1 MKVGFTCGAFDLMH
15 FGHLRM
21 LRQCRLRCDK
31 LVVGLQTDPSIDRPD
46 TKVRPIQTVMQRTEM
61 LEGIKYIDDI
71 LLYTTEADLVML
83 LSELRPDVRFLG
95 EDWIDKEYT
104 GRQLSIEA
112 IFLERDHDFSS
123 TEFRKKLIE
132 LEVERSKILSKL

>member
-104 GRQLSIEA
+104 GRQLNIETV
-112 IFLERDHDFSS
+112 FLERDHDFSS
-123 TEFRKKLIE
+123 TEFRKKLIQ

>member
-15 FGHLRM
+15 FGHIRM

-31 LVVGLQTDPSIDRPD
+31 LVVGLQVDPSIDRPD
-46 TKVRPIQTVMQRTEM
+46 TKVRPIQTVIQRTEM

-71 LLYTTEADLVML
+71 FLYTTEDDLVTL

-104 GRQLSIEA
+104 GRQLNIET
-112 IFLERDHDFSS
+112 IFLKRDHDFSS

-132 LEVERSKILSKL
+132 LEITRK

>member
-15 FGHLRM
+15 FGHIRM
-21 LRQCRLRCDK
+21 LRQCRLMCDK

-46 TKVRPIQTVMQRTEM
+46 TKVRPVQTVMQRTEM
-61 LEGIKYIDDI
+61 LQGIKYIDDI
-71 LLYTTEADLVML
+71 LLYTTEDDLVTL

-104 GRQLSIEA
+104 GRQLNIEA
-112 IFLERDHDFSS
+112 IFLERDHGFSS

-132 LEVERSKILSKL
+132 LEVAREKK

>member
-15 FGHLRM
+15 FGHIRM

-31 LVVGLQTDPSIDRPD
+31 LIVGLQTDPSIDRPD
-46 TKVRPIQTVMQRTEM
+46 TKVKPIQTVMQRIEI

-71 LLYTTEADLVML
+71 LLYTTEDDLVML
-83 LSELRPDVRFLG
+83 LSELRPDFRFLG

-104 GRQLSIEA
+104 GRQLNIET
-112 IFLERDHDFSS
+112 IFLERDQDFSS

-132 LEVERSKILSKL
+132 SEIARKQK

>member
-1 MKVGFTCGAFDLMH
+1 
-15 FGHLRM
+15 M

-104 GRQLSIEA
+104 GRQLNIETV
-112 IFLERDHDFSS
+112 FLERDHDFSS
-123 TEFRKKLIE
+123 TEFRKKLIQ

>member
-15 FGHLRM
+15 FGHIRM
-21 LRQCRLRCDK
+21 LRQFRLRCDK

-46 TKVRPIQTVMQRTEM
+46 TKVRPIQTVMQRIEM

-71 LLYTTEADLVML
+71 LLYTTEDDLVML
-83 LSELRPDVRFLG
+83 LSEVRPNVRFLG

-104 GRQLSIEA
+104 GRQLNIETV
-112 IFLERDHDFSS
+112 FLERDHDFSS
-123 TEFRKKLIE
+123 TEFRKKLIQ

>member
-15 FGHLRM
+15 FGHIRM
-21 LRQCRLRCDK
+21 LRRCRLRCDK

-46 TKVRPIQTVMQRTEM
+46 TKVRPIQTVMQRIEM

-71 LLYTTEADLVML
+71 LLYTTEDDLVML

-104 GRQLSIEA
+104 GRQLNIET

-132 LEVERSKILSKL
+132 SEIARKQK